1 MAIPSHSTLSKK
13 LKTISKLFMITKTLF
28 PDFTIDD
35 DLLNLANLFW
45 TPNIFYRREGT
56 SFTTCTFKNLLNS
69 PRHFSVC
76 PEPIWPSQNHCLL
89 FFCFFCLFFSTH
101 CWITFLCIFSCILS
115 CILLLFVFL
124 LQTYFDVDFYCII
137 FHILLVFVCRLTGY
151 SSTDFRRTLFSYFF
165 SLSEKSLHQPQVIFY
180 NLSLLS
186 SLYCLDIFFLLI
198 SLLFHSTFY
207 IWNDSLWRIICY
219 YDDE

>member
-1 MAIPSHSTLSKK
+1 MHFQK
-13 LKTISKLFMITKTLF
+13 LTQLTKTLLC
-28 PDFTIDD
+28 
-35 DLLNLANLFW
+35 LLRTLV
-45 TPNIFYRREGT
+45 
-56 SFTTCTFKNLLNS
+56 
-69 PRHFSVC
+69 FSSSIQFD
-76 PEPIWPSQNHCLL
+76 PIWQSQNHLYYVLL
-89 FFCFFCLFFSTH
+89 TYPNSSPLTVFFCFAFFVFWGFFSTH

-186 SLYCLDIFFLLI
+186 S
-198 SLLFHSTFY
+198 
-207 IWNDSLWRIICY
+207 
-219 YDDE
+219 

>member
-1 MAIPSHSTLSKK
+1 MHFQKFTQL
-13 LKTISKLFMITKTLF
+13 TKTL
-28 PDFTIDD
+28 
-35 DLLNLANLFW
+35 LCL
-45 TPNIFYRREGT
+45 
-56 SFTTCTFKNLLNS
+56 
-69 PRHFSVC
+69 PRTMAFSSSIQFD
-76 PEPIWPSQNHCLL
+76 PIWSSQNQFYYVLL
-89 FFCFFCLFFSTH
+89 TYPNSSPLTVFFCFVFFVFFVCLFFSTH

-165 SLSEKSLHQPQVIFY
+165 SLSEKSLRQPQFIFY

-186 SLYCLDIFFLLI
+186 SLYCLDLFFLLLI
-198 SLLFHSTFY
+198 SFFFHSTFY

-219 YDDE
+219 YDDEQIIFHYSP

>member
-1 MAIPSHSTLSKK
+1 MHFQKFTQL
-13 LKTISKLFMITKTLF
+13 TKTLLCL
-28 PDFTIDD
+28 PRT
-35 DLLNLANLFW
+35 LA
-45 TPNIFYRREGT
+45 
-56 SFTTCTFKNLLNS
+56 
-69 PRHFSVC
+69 FSSSIQFD
-76 PEPIWPSQNHCLL
+76 PIWPSQNHCLL
-89 FFCFFCLFFSTH
+89 FFCFFCFFCLFFSTH